1 VGLYTGRRAMQTP
14 GVGREKLFN
23 IRFNDEDWARIEKLC
38 AFHGVNAAS
47 LLRTLLKN
55 EERDVDARHPGW
67 APTEAQSRAIKVW
80 LAIEAA
86 AVELDDKA
94 LHGELTKSKTRRSYY
109 YSRHGVP
116 PAILPQ
122 EKVALAALEAALH
135 DRLSP
140 AARDRAV
147 RALEQLTDAYMH

>member
-1 VGLYTGRRAMQTP
+1 MHTQSVN
-14 GVGREKLFN
+14 REKLFN
-23 IRFNDEDWARIEKLC
+23 IRFSEDDWSRIEKLC

-47 LLRTLLKN
+47 LLRMLLKN
-55 EERDVDARHPGW
+55 EEQDIDARNPGW
-67 APTEAQSRAIKVW
+67 APTEAQARAIKVW

-94 LHGELTKSKTRRSYY
+94 LHGELAKSKTRRSYY
-109 YSRHGVP
+109 YGRHGVP
-116 PAILPQ
+116 AAILPQ

-140 AARDRAV
+140 SARDRAV